1 MWRLDTDLEMSSK
14 AFVIAHFARFSVHV
28 FSHYFES
35 HRKAMLLNI
44 ITLIIIRSKFFF
56 LFIGQEPTTW
66 PANNCLQIMVCSC
79 AMLSNCVWLQIIFC
93 SCVKETV
100 LFAFLRSLLPENGR
114 LLRFPRIFIKKNKL
128 GDWMILG
135 YHKIS
140 WFVSVSQ
147 INNWSARHY
156 YLSQPSALANNW
168 SARHKEITI
177 FCSTSCNNC

>member
-79 AMLSNCVWLQIIFC
+79 AMPSNCVWLQIIFC

-114 LLRFPRIFIKKNKL
+114 LLRFPRIFIKKQTRWLNDTRL
-128 GDWMILG
+128 SQNIVIWQCLADQL
-135 YHKIS
+135 
-140 WFVSVSQ
+140 FVS
-147 INNWSARHY
+147 AFGFG
-156 YLSQPSALANNW
+156 
-168 SARHKEITI
+168 K
-177 FCSTSCNNC
+177 